1 MEKSKLQGNMY
12 SQFPVW
18 EKSYIFTHTYMIDIP
33 KKAEWIYNKILTRLA
48 LNKKMSMYLVNFAV
62 NLKLL

>member
-1 MEKSKLQGNMY
+1 
-12 SQFPVW
+12 
-18 EKSYIFTHTYMIDIP
+18 MIDIP